1 MLKRASWDG
10 LLTTLQGISLLPEAD
25 TVSWS
30 LSSSGKFK
38 VQLLYNKLTE
48 GPTLDIAR
56 GLWKASIP
64 LKIKVFLWQLFHN
77 RLPTSVNMAKR
88 QGPSTGTARSVTWSR
103 TQTTSSSD
111 ARWPG
116 SLGAWFGPRTG
127 CLGTR
132 GPPAILWQSLTRSRG
147 VVNVCCGAVFG
158 HCSGRF
164 G

>member
-1 MLKRASWDG
+1 MNFHVYL
-10 LLTTLQGISLLPEAD
+10 ISNSDKVTHTNTHVHRERERPMCVRQILGQIALPQVVPGA
-25 TVSWS
+25 
-30 LSSSGKFK
+30 GPAGG
-38 VQLLYNKLTE
+38 E
-48 GPTLDIAR
+48 GPLEGAP
-56 GLWKASIP
+56 P
-64 LKIKVFLWQLFHN
+64 LKIKVFLWQNCSGTDCPLLKTWLKGRGR
-77 RLPTSVNMAKR
+77 RLAL
-88 QGPSTGTARSVTWSR
+88 ARSVTWSR